1 MGFEM
6 SFDERNNLLR
16 VTVGGEVTDASL
28 TDGYATAA
36 KYVAANPPCRGI
48 WVFSDVTKFEVS
60 TDTIQELARSSPI
73 ILSGHMRVIV
83 APQDHLYGM
92 ARMFQILGQETR
104 SDLHVVR
111 TVDEAYRLLKVQSPE
126 FSPISGG

>member
-28 TDGYATAA
+28 TDSYATAA

-60 TDTIQELARSSPI
+60 TDTIPRAGAKFAHNPVRPYARNCRPARSP
-73 ILSGHMRVIV
+73 LWNGAHV
-83 APQDHLYGM
+83 
-92 ARMFQILGQETR
+92 
-104 SDLHVVR
+104 SDPR
-111 TVDEAYRLLKVQSPE
+111 PGDS
-126 FSPISGG
+126 F

>member
-28 TDGYATAA
+28 TDSYATAA

-126 FSPISGG
+126 FGPISGG

>member
-1 MGFEM
+1 MGFMM
-6 SFDERNNLLR
+6 SFDARNNLLR
-16 VTVGGEVTDASL
+16 MTLEGRVTDAILS
-28 TDGYATAA
+28 DSYATAA

-48 WVFSDVTKFEVS
+48 WNFSDVTQFEVS
-60 TDTIQELARSSPI
+60 TDTIQGLARSSPI

-111 TVDEAYRLLKVQSPE
+111 TMDEAYRLLQVESPE
-126 FSPISGG
+126 FGPVNGV